1 MRLEEMRP
9 FVRFV
14 RRLDLTGEALW
25 GKAIPRDYRLFYAQR
40 GTGTIWTEQGE
51 FRLEPGSMLLIPAGC
66 VYWLLPSRVTYL
78 AVNFDY
84 TWNHSSLNFPVPPLF
99 LQKGDQGSVLET
111 VQFQDAPE
119 LNGCLYGSGLFS
131 LETQLRSLL
140 ETYAGKA
147 LFGAV
152 SASAILTEIIVSL
165 LRQGRTEAETP
176 GRLNLNAVMAYV
188 QAHFAEKITNREL
201 GELFHF
207 HPTYLS
213 DAFRKT
219 YGKSL
224 HQYVMER
231 RILEGI
237 TLLEEG
243 RKSVEE
249 VARAVGFCDSS
260 YFCRYFKKMTGVS
273 PKQYQ
278 R

>member
-1 MRLEEMRP
+1 MRLEEIHP

-14 RRLDLTGEALW
+14 RRLDLTEETPW
-25 GKAIPRDYRLFYAQR
+25 GKAMPRDYRLFYAER
-40 GTGTIWTEQGE
+40 GAGKIWTEQGE
-51 FRLEPGSMLLIPAGC
+51 VSLEQGSMLLVPAGC
-66 VYWLLPSRVTYL
+66 AYWLLPSRVTYL

-84 TWNHSSLNFPVPPLF
+84 TWNHSHLNFPVPPLF
-99 LQKGDQGSVLET
+99 LQKGDQGSVIEA
-111 VQFQDAPE
+111 VKFQDVSE
-119 LNGCLYGSGLFS
+119 LNGYLCGAGLFS
-131 LETQLRSLL
+131 LEPHLRSLL
-140 ETYAGKA
+140 EINTGKP

-152 SASAILTEIIVSL
+152 SAGAILTEIIVSL
-165 LRQGRTEAETP
+165 VRQSRAEAETS

-188 QAHFAEKITNREL
+188 QAHYAEKITNREL

-243 RKSVEE
+243 KKSVEE
-249 VARAVGFCDSS
+249 VAQAVGFYDSS
-260 YFCRYFKKMTGVS
+260 YFCRYFKKVTGVS